1 MVYRPRSLST
11 GWLVKSVCY
20 NGSECSLD
28 VEDKSLYIIMAGK
41 YLESSHL
48 ECLGDCSTTW
58 QGISGI

>member
-48 ECLGDCSTTW
+48 ECLGDCSTT
-58 QGISGI
+58 